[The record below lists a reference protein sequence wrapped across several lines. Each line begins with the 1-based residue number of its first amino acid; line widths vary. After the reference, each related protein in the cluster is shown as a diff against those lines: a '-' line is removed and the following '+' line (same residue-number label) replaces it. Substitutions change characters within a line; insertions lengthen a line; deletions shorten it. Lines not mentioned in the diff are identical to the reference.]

1 MEWQRMKKL
10 LVAFLFLMMFCSE
23 VFASASIV
31 INNIHAQPVMDK
43 VLFNVTRDIP
53 TSRVETINPYSLV
66 LLSTDS
72 VSIGLFGTGIRE
84 NRMIFN
90 FVPNGNDILLSL
102 SETCT
107 IIRPNGMRESDQV
120 GDYITHYTYLRE
132 IKRYFNGRYLFGY
145 ETTDKKNGEGYV
157 IGEITKGS
165 AFEEAGIKSG
175 DVMISI
181 NDIMVRKEKQK
192 YLNGMMLEE
201 SDRTK
206 PAKFVIMQAG
216 KEKVFNVTAKFSPG
230 EYQGNNGE
238 TAPIVN
244 NNTNSND
251 NNSATAGAA
260 PVPQKKNVY
269 TIDRK
274 YENGDHYV
282 GEVDAASRN
291 LQGKGVYTFAN
302 GDRYEGEF
310 FANRLQGK
318 GIFKYANGDCYEG
331 EFKDS
336 KYNGKGILTHA
347 DGTKEEG
354 NFADGKY
361 MGPASE

>member
-1 MEWQRMKKL
+1 MKKVL
-10 LVAFLFLMMFCSE
+10 LGFLFLMMFCSE
-23 VFASASIV
+23 VLASASIV
-31 INNIHAQPVMDK
+31 INNVKTQPVIDK

-66 LLSTDS
+66 LLSSDS
-72 VSIGLFGTGIRE
+72 VSIGLFGTGTRE

-120 GDYITHYTYLRE
+120 GDYMTHYTYLRE
-132 IKRYFNGRYLFGY
+132 IKRYFNGRYMFGY
-145 ETTDKKNGEGYV
+145 DNIDKKAGEGYL
-157 IGEITKGS
+157 IGAITPGS
-165 AFEEAGIKSG
+165 AFDEAGIKAG
-175 DVMISI
+175 DIMISI
-181 NDIMVRKEKQK
+181 NDVMVRKEKQK
-192 YLNGMMLEE
+192 YLNGMMFED

-206 PAKFVIMQAG
+206 PVKFVIIQAG
-216 KEKVFNVTAKFSPG
+216 KEKVFNITAKFYPG

-244 NNTNSND
+244 NNTSNNE
-251 NNSATAGAA
+251 NNSANVAATAGVA
-260 PVPQKKNVY
+260 PALQKGQAY
-269 TIDRK
+269 TVDRK
-274 YENGDHYV
+274 YANGDHYV
-282 GEVDAASRN
+282 GEVVNRD

-354 NFADGKY
+354 NFVDGKY

>member
-1 MEWQRMKKL
+1 MKKIL
-10 LVAFLFLMMFCSE
+10 TAFLFLMMVCSE

-31 INNIHAQPVMDK
+31 INNVKAQPVMDK

-66 LLSTDS
+66 LLSSDS
-72 VSIGLFGTGIRE
+72 VSIGLFGTGTRE

-90 FVPNGNDILLSL
+90 FVPNGNDMLLSL

-107 IIRPNGMRESDQV
+107 IIRPNGMKESDQV
-120 GDYITHYTYLRE
+120 GDYVTHYTYLRA
-132 IKRYFNGRYLFGY
+132 IKRYFNGRYVFGY
-145 ETTDKKNGEGYV
+145 DNIDKKAGEGYV

-165 AFEEAGIKSG
+165 AFEEAGIKAG

-192 YLNGMMLEE
+192 YLNGMMIEE
-201 SDRTK
+201 TELAK

-216 KEKVFNVTAKFSPG
+216 KEKVFNITAKFSPG

-238 TAPIVN
+238 TAVTPVN
-244 NNTNSND
+244 DNANNTE
-251 NNSATAGAA
+251 AVALAA
-260 PVPQKKNVY
+260 PIQQKTTTYSV
-269 TIDRK
+269 DRK
-274 YENGDHYV
+274 YANGDHYV
-282 GEVDAASRN
+282 GEVVNRD
-291 LQGKGVYTFAN
+291 LQGKGVYTFSN

-354 NFADGKY
+354 TFVDGKY
-361 MGPASE
+361 MGPDSE

>member
-1 MEWQRMKKL
+1 MKKFL
-10 LVAFLFLMMFCSE
+10 LVFLFLMMFCSE
-23 VFASASIV
+23 VLASASIV
-31 INNIHAQPVMDK
+31 INNVKAQPVMDK

-66 LLSTDS
+66 LLSSDS
-72 VSIGLFGTGIRE
+72 VSIGLFGTGTRE

-120 GDYITHYTYLRE
+120 GDYMTHYTYLRE
-132 IKRYFNGRYLFGY
+132 IKRYFNGQYLFGY
-145 ETTDKKNGEGYV
+145 DTTDKKSGEGYV
-157 IGEITKGS
+157 IGGITKDS
-165 AFEEAGIKSG
+165 AFEEAGIKAG

-181 NDIMVRKEKQK
+181 NDVMVRKEKQK

-206 PAKFVIMQAG
+206 PAKFVIVQAG
-216 KEKVFNVTAKFSPG
+216 KEKVFNITAKFYPG
-230 EYQGNNGE
+230 EYQGSNGE
-238 TAPIVN
+238 TAPITN
-244 NNTNSND
+244 NNMSNSE
-251 NNSATAGAA
+251 NNSVAVAAATAGAA
-260 PVPQKKNVY
+260 PVLQKNQVY
-269 TIDRK
+269 TVDRK
-274 YENGDHYV
+274 YANGDHYV
-282 GEVDAASRN
+282 GEVVNRD

-336 KYNGKGILTHA
+336 KYNGKGVLTHA

-361 MGPASE
+361 IGPASE

>member
-1 MEWQRMKKL
+1 MKKFL
-10 LVAFLFLMMFCSE
+10 LVFLFLMMFCSE
-23 VFASASIV
+23 VLASASIV
-31 INNIHAQPVMDK
+31 INNVKAQPVMDK

-66 LLSTDS
+66 LLSSDS
-72 VSIGLFGTGIRE
+72 VSIGLFGTGTRE

-120 GDYITHYTYLRE
+120 GDYMTHYTYLRE
-132 IKRYFNGRYLFGY
+132 IKRYFNGRYMFGY
-145 ETTDKKNGEGYV
+145 DNIDKKAGEGYL
-157 IGEITKGS
+157 IGAITPGS
-165 AFEEAGIKSG
+165 AFDEAGIKAG
-175 DVMISI
+175 DIMISI
-181 NDIMVRKEKQK
+181 NDVMVRKEKQK
-192 YLNGMMLEE
+192 YLNGMMLED

-216 KEKVFNVTAKFSPG
+216 KEKVFNITAKFYPG

-244 NNTNSND
+244 NNTSNNE
-251 NNSATAGAA
+251 NNSANVAATAGVA
-260 PVPQKKNVY
+260 PALQKGQAY
-269 TIDRK
+269 TVDRK

-282 GEVDAASRN
+282 GEVVNRD

-336 KYNGKGILTHA
+336 KYNGKGVLTHA

-354 NFADGKY
+354 IFADGKY
-361 MGPASE
+361 VGPTSE

>member
-1 MEWQRMKKL
+1 MKKFL
-10 LVAFLFLMMFCSE
+10 LVFLFLMMFCSE
-23 VFASASIV
+23 VLASASIV
-31 INNIHAQPVMDK
+31 INNVKTQPVMDK

-66 LLSTDS
+66 LLSSDS

-90 FVPNGNDILLSL
+90 FVPNGNDILVSL

-132 IKRYFNGRYLFGY
+132 IKRYFNGRYMFGY
-145 ETTDKKNGEGYV
+145 DNIDKKAGEGYL
-157 IGEITKGS
+157 IGAITPGS
-165 AFEEAGIKSG
+165 AFDEAGIKAG
-175 DVMISI
+175 DIMISI
-181 NDIMVRKEKQK
+181 NDVMVRKEKQK
-192 YLNGMMLEE
+192 YLNGMMLED

-216 KEKVFNVTAKFSPG
+216 KEKVFNITAKFYPG

-244 NNTNSND
+244 NNTSNNE
-251 NNSATAGAA
+251 NNSANVAATAGVA
-260 PVPQKKNVY
+260 PALQKGQAY
-269 TIDRK
+269 TVDRK

-282 GEVDAASRN
+282 GEVVNRD

-336 KYNGKGILTHA
+336 KYNGKGVLTHA

-354 NFADGKY
+354 IFADGKY
-361 MGPASE
+361 VGPTSE

>member
-1 MEWQRMKKL
+1 MKKFL
-10 LVAFLFLMMFCSE
+10 LVFLFWMMFCSE
-23 VFASASIV
+23 VLASASIV
-31 INNIHAQPVMDK
+31 INNVKAQPVMDK

-66 LLSTDS
+66 LLSSDS
-72 VSIGLFGTGIRE
+72 VSIGLFGTGTRE

-120 GDYITHYTYLRE
+120 GDYMTHYTYLRE
-132 IKRYFNGRYLFGY
+132 IKRYFNGRYMFGY
-145 ETTDKKNGEGYV
+145 DNIDKKAGEGYL
-157 IGEITKGS
+157 IGAITPGS
-165 AFEEAGIKSG
+165 AFDEAGIKAG
-175 DVMISI
+175 DIMISI
-181 NDIMVRKEKQK
+181 NDVMVRKEKQK
-192 YLNGMMLEE
+192 YLNGMMLED

-216 KEKVFNVTAKFSPG
+216 KEKVFNITAKFYPG

-244 NNTNSND
+244 NNTSNNE
-251 NNSATAGAA
+251 NNSANVAATAGVA
-260 PVPQKKNVY
+260 PALQKGQAY
-269 TIDRK
+269 TVDRK

-282 GEVDAASRN
+282 GEVVNRD

-336 KYNGKGILTHA
+336 KYNGKGVLTHA

-354 NFADGKY
+354 IFADGKY
-361 MGPASE
+361 VGPTSE

>member
-1 MEWQRMKKL
+1 MKKVL
-10 LVAFLFLMMFCSE
+10 MTFLFLMMVCSE

-31 INNIHAQPVMDK
+31 INNVKAQPVMDK

-90 FVPNGNDILLSL
+90 FVPNGNDMLLSL

-107 IIRPNGMRESDQV
+107 IIRPNGMKESDQV
-120 GDYITHYTYLRE
+120 GDYVTHYTYLRA
-132 IKRYFNGRYLFGY
+132 IKRYFNGRYVFGY
-145 ETTDKKNGEGYV
+145 DNIDKKAGEGYV

-165 AFEEAGIKSG
+165 AFEEAGIKAG

-192 YLNGMMLEE
+192 YLNGMMIEE
-201 SDRTK
+201 TELAK

-216 KEKVFNVTAKFSPG
+216 KEKVFNITAKFSPG

-238 TAPIVN
+238 TAVAPVN
-244 NNTNSND
+244 DNANNTE
-251 NNSATAGAA
+251 AVALAA
-260 PVPQKKNVY
+260 PIQQKKPTY
-269 TIDRK
+269 TVDRK
-274 YENGDHYV
+274 YANGDHYV
-282 GEVDAASRN
+282 GEVDVATRN

-310 FANRLQGK
+310 FANRLQGQ

-347 DGTKEEG
+347 DGTKEAG
-354 NFADGKY
+354 IFADDKY
-361 MGPASE
+361 VGPASE

>member
-1 MEWQRMKKL
+1 MKKIL
-10 LVAFLFLMMFCSE
+10 LVFLFLMMLCSQ
-23 VFASASIV
+23 VLAGASIV
-31 INNIHAQPVMDK
+31 INNVNQQMVVERAIYKITQ
-43 VLFNVTRDIP
+43 TIP
-53 TSRVETINPYSLV
+53 GCHVETLNPYSLV
-66 LLSTDS
+66 MLH
-72 VSIGLFGTGIRE
+72 VENVAIGWFGATGTRE
-84 NRMIFN
+84 QRILFN
-90 FVPNGNDILLSL
+90 FVPNNNDVVLSI
-102 SETCT
+102 SENCT
-107 IIRPNGMRESDQV
+107 IIQKNGMRETAEVGEYIDQ
-120 GDYITHYTYLRE
+120 YKF
-132 IKRYFNGRYLFGY
+132 IKDIKTYFNGSYLFGY
-145 ETTDKKNGEGYV
+145 ETTDKKAGEGYL
-157 IGEITKGS
+157 IGTITPGS
-165 AFEEAGIKSG
+165 AFEEAGIKAG

-192 YLNGMMLEE
+192 YLNGMMLED

-216 KEKVFNVTAKFSPG
+216 KEKVFNITAKFYPG

-244 NNTNSND
+244 NNTSNNE
-251 NNSATAGAA
+251 NNSANVAATAGVA
-260 PVPQKKNVY
+260 PALQKGQAY
-269 TIDRK
+269 TVDRK

-282 GEVDAASRN
+282 GEVVNRD

-336 KYNGKGILTHA
+336 KYNGKGVLTHA

-354 NFADGKY
+354 IFADGKY
-361 MGPASE
+361 VGPTSE

>member
-1 MEWQRMKKL
+1 MKKFL
-10 LVAFLFLMMFCSE
+10 MVFLFLMMFCSE
-23 VFASASIV
+23 VLASASIV
-31 INNIHAQPVMDK
+31 INNVKTQPVMDK
-43 VLFNVTRDIP
+43 VLFNGTRDIS

-72 VSIGLFGTGIRE
+72 VSIGLFGTGTRE
-84 NRMIFN
+84 IRMIFN
-90 FVPNGNDILLSL
+90 FVPNGNDVLVSL

-120 GDYITHYTYLRE
+120 GDYMTHYTYLRE
-132 IKRYFNGRYLFGY
+132 IKNYFNGRYLFGY
-145 ETTDKKNGEGYV
+145 DILDKKAGEGYL
-157 IGEITKGS
+157 IGAITPGS
-165 AFEEAGIKSG
+165 AFDEAGIKAG
-175 DVMISI
+175 DIMISI
-181 NDIMVRKEKQK
+181 NDVMVRKEKQK
-192 YLNGMMLEE
+192 YLNGMMFED

-206 PAKFVIMQAG
+206 PVKFVIIQAG
-216 KEKVFNVTAKFSPG
+216 QEKVFNITAKFYPG

-238 TAPIVN
+238 TSPIVN
-244 NNTNSND
+244 NNTN
-251 NNSATAGAA
+251 NNEKNTAATDAGATPA
-260 PVPQKKNVY
+260 LQKNQVY
-269 TIDRK
+269 TVDRK
-274 YENGDHYV
+274 YANGDHYV
-282 GEVDAASRN
+282 GEVVNRD

-336 KYNGKGILTHA
+336 KYNGKGVLTHA

-354 NFADGKY
+354 NFVDGKY
-361 MGPASE
+361 IGPASE

>member
-1 MEWQRMKKL
+1 MKKVL
-10 LVAFLFLMMFCSE
+10 MTFLFLMMVCSE

-31 INNIHAQPVMDK
+31 INNVKAQPVMDK

-90 FVPNGNDILLSL
+90 FVPNGNDMLLSL

-107 IIRPNGMRESDQV
+107 IIRPNGMKESDQV
-120 GDYITHYTYLRE
+120 GDYVTHYTYLRA
-132 IKRYFNGRYLFGY
+132 IKRYFNGRYVFGY
-145 ETTDKKNGEGYV
+145 DNIDKKAGEGYV

-165 AFEEAGIKSG
+165 AFEEAGIKAG

-192 YLNGMMLEE
+192 YLNGMMIEE
-201 SDRTK
+201 TELAK

-216 KEKVFNVTAKFSPG
+216 KEKVFNITAKFSPG

-238 TAPIVN
+238 TAVAPVN
-244 NNTNSND
+244 DNANNTE
-251 NNSATAGAA
+251 AVALAA
-260 PVPQKKNVY
+260 PIQQKKPTY
-269 TIDRK
+269 TVDRK
-274 YENGDHYV
+274 YANGDHYV
-282 GEVDAASRN
+282 GEVDVATRN

-310 FANRLQGK
+310 FANRLQGQ

-336 KYNGKGILTHA
+336 KYNGKGVLTHA

-354 NFADGKY
+354 NFVDGKY

>member
-1 MEWQRMKKL
+1 MKKFL
-10 LVAFLFLMMFCSE
+10 LVFLFLMMFCSE
-23 VFASASIV
+23 VLASASIV
-31 INNIHAQPVMDK
+31 INNVKTQPVMDK

-66 LLSTDS
+66 LLSSDS

-90 FVPNGNDILLSL
+90 FVPNGNDILVSL

-132 IKRYFNGRYLFGY
+132 IKRYFNGRYMFGY
-145 ETTDKKNGEGYV
+145 DNIDKKAGEGYL
-157 IGEITKGS
+157 IGAITPGS
-165 AFEEAGIKSG
+165 AFDEAGIKAG
-175 DVMISI
+175 DIMISI
-181 NDIMVRKEKQK
+181 NDVMVRKEKQK
-192 YLNGMMLEE
+192 YFNAMMIDE
-201 SDRTK
+201 SELAK
-206 PAKFVIMQAG
+206 PAKFVIIQAG
-216 KEKVFNVTAKFSPG
+216 KEKVFNITAKFYPG
-230 EYQGNNGE
+230 EYQGNNSE
-238 TAPIVN
+238 AAPIVN
-244 NNTNSND
+244 NNTSN
-251 NNSATAGAA
+251 NESNPAAVAATAGAA
-260 PVPQKKNVY
+260 PALQKQQAY
-269 TIDRK
+269 TVDRK
-274 YENGDHYV
+274 YANGDHYV
-282 GEVDAASRN
+282 GEIDAATKN

-336 KYNGKGILTHA
+336 KYNGKGVLTHA
-347 DGTKEEG
+347 DGTKQEG
-354 NFADGKY
+354 NFVDDKY
-361 MGPASE
+361 IGPASE

>member
-1 MEWQRMKKL
+1 
-10 LVAFLFLMMFCSE
+10 MMFCSE
-23 VFASASIV
+23 VLASASIV
-31 INNIHAQPVMDK
+31 INNVKAQPVMDK

-66 LLSTDS
+66 LLSSDS
-72 VSIGLFGTGIRE
+72 VSIGLFGTGTRE

-120 GDYITHYTYLRE
+120 GDYMTHYTYLRE
-132 IKRYFNGRYLFGY
+132 IKRYFNGRYMFGY
-145 ETTDKKNGEGYV
+145 DNIDKKAGEGYL
-157 IGEITKGS
+157 IGAITPGS
-165 AFEEAGIKSG
+165 AFDEAGIKAG
-175 DVMISI
+175 DIMISI
-181 NDIMVRKEKQK
+181 NDVMVRKEKQK
-192 YLNGMMLEE
+192 YLNGMMLED

-216 KEKVFNVTAKFSPG
+216 KEKVFNITAKFYPG

-244 NNTNSND
+244 NNTSNNE
-251 NNSATAGAA
+251 NNSANVAATAGVA
-260 PVPQKKNVY
+260 PALQKGQAY
-269 TIDRK
+269 TVDRK

-282 GEVDAASRN
+282 GEVVNRD

-336 KYNGKGILTHA
+336 KYNGKGVLTHA

-354 NFADGKY
+354 IFADGKY
-361 MGPASE
+361 VGPTSE

>member
-1 MEWQRMKKL
+1 MKKFL
-10 LVAFLFLMMFCSE
+10 LVFLFLMMFCSE
-23 VFASASIV
+23 VLASASIV
-31 INNIHAQPVMDK
+31 INNVKTQPVIDK

-66 LLSTDS
+66 LLSSDS
-72 VSIGLFGTGIRE
+72 VSIGLFGSGTRE

-120 GDYITHYTYLRE
+120 GDYMTHYTYLRE
-132 IKRYFNGRYLFGY
+132 IKRYFNGKYLFGY
-145 ETTDKKNGEGYV
+145 DTTDKKSGEGYV
-157 IGEITKGS
+157 IGEITKDS
-165 AFEEAGIKSG
+165 AFEEAGIKAG
-175 DVMISI
+175 DVMLSI
-181 NDIMVRKEKQK
+181 NDVMVRKEKQK

-216 KEKVFNVTAKFSPG
+216 KEKVFNITAKFYPG
-230 EYQGNNGE
+230 EYQGSNGE
-238 TAPIVN
+238 TAPIIN
-244 NNTNSND
+244 NNMSNSE
-251 NNSATAGAA
+251 NNPVAVAAATAGAA
-260 PVPQKKNVY
+260 PALQKNQVY
-269 TIDRK
+269 TVDRK
-274 YENGDHYV
+274 YANGDHYV
-282 GEVDAASRN
+282 GEVVNRD

-336 KYNGKGILTHA
+336 KYNGKGVLTHA

-354 NFADGKY
+354 NFVDGKY
-361 MGPASE
+361 IGPAGE

>member
-1 MEWQRMKKL
+1 M
-10 LVAFLFLMMFCSE
+10 VFLFLMMFCSE
-23 VFASASIV
+23 VLASANIV
-31 INNIHAQPVMDK
+31 INNVNQQQVVNRAIY
-43 VLFNVTRDIP
+43 NVTKAIP
-53 TSRVETINPYSLV
+53 GCHVETLNPYSLV
-66 LLSTDS
+66 MLHAEN
-72 VSIGLFGTGIRE
+72 VAIGWFGATGTRE
-84 NRMIFN
+84 QRILFN
-90 FVPNGNDILLSL
+90 FVPNNNDVVLSI
-102 SETCT
+102 SENCT
-107 IIRPNGMRESDQV
+107 IIQKNGMRETAEVGEYIDQ
-120 GDYITHYTYLRE
+120 YKF
-132 IKRYFNGRYLFGY
+132 IKDIKTYFNGSYLFGY
-145 ETTDKKNGEGYV
+145 ETTDKKAGEGYL
-157 IGEITKGS
+157 IGTITPGS
-165 AFEEAGIKSG
+165 AFEEAGIKAG

-216 KEKVFNVTAKFSPG
+216 KEKVFNITAKFYPG

-244 NNTNSND
+244 NNTSNNE
-251 NNSATAGAA
+251 NNSANVAATAGVA
-260 PVPQKKNVY
+260 PALQKGQAY
-269 TIDRK
+269 TVDRK

-282 GEVDAASRN
+282 GEVVNRD

-336 KYNGKGILTHA
+336 KYNGKGVLTHA

-354 NFADGKY
+354 IFADGKY
-361 MGPASE
+361 VGPTSE